1 MGPPPDNCQQEV
13 SCSLL
18 RPKNGCAY
26 FEAGPVV
33 WIQPP
38 RRVEPLRYVE
48 RLLRRARLSDA
59 EELRGKFKL
68 PQGRWL
74 LRELKPEELA
84 LAPGA
89 TLTRRT
95 PFLQLE
101 LDFTGAGGAVLFC
114 ALVLGLCNLAFYAP
128 DRPVVWTNQ
137 RLSRRLQLYRSHSF
151 YAD

>member
-1 MGPPPDNCQQEV
+1 MGPQPDNCQQQV
-13 SCSLL
+13 SCTLL
-18 RPKNGCAY
+18 RPNNGRAY

-38 RRVEPLRYVE
+38 PRVQPLRYVE

-59 EELRGKFKL
+59 EALRRKFEL

-74 LRELKPEELA
+74 FHELNWEEVA
-84 LAPGA
+84 LPIGVGW
-89 TLTRRT
+89 TKRKRT
-95 PFLQLE
+95 PPVDLGFA
-101 LDFTGAGGAVLFC
+101 GASDQVLFC
-114 ALVLGLCNLAFYAP
+114 ALVLGLCNLAFYDL

-137 RLSRRLQLYRSHSF
+137 RLSRRLQLYRPCAF